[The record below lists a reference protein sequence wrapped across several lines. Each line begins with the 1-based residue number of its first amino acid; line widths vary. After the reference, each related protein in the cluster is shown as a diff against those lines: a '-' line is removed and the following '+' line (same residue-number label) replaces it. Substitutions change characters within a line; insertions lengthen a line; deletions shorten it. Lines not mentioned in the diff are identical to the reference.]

1 MPFKVSI
8 DQVESLAPSLQGT
21 YRQGFIGGQGML
33 DVYGISTTPV
43 RIAHFMAQ
51 VLHESGA
58 LTMLDENLHY
68 SAARLVQVWP
78 SRFLPRGPLDPQEYA
93 YNERKLGNV
102 VYGGRMGNTGP
113 DDGYH
118 FRGRGLLQLTGRD
131 GYAQATRLLRVQ
143 AAHVPDFTED
153 PDAVLA
159 PMWCVGVA
167 AADWALRGCNE
178 LADADDLE
186 QVTRRINGGLLGLE
200 DRRKWLEAAKAVWC
214 GDGAM

>member
-1 MPFKVSI
+1 MPFILSI
-8 DQVESLAPSLQGT
+8 DQVASLAPSLHPA

-33 DVYGISTTPV
+33 DRYGISASPL
-43 RIAHFMAQ
+43 RLAHFMAQ

-58 LTMLDENLHY
+58 LTMLVENLHY
-68 SAARLVQVWP
+68 SPGRLAQVWP
-78 SRFLPRGPLDPQEYA
+78 TRFRPRGPLDPRAHA
-93 YNERKLGNV
+93 YNERKLGNA
-102 VYGGRMGNTGP
+102 VYGGRMGNVEP
-113 DDGYH
+113 DDGFR

-131 GYAQATRLLRVQ
+131 AYAQATRLLRLQ
-143 AAHVPDFTED
+143 AAHVPDFTRD

-178 LADADDLE
+178 LADVDDLE
-186 QVTRRINGGLLGLE
+186 QLTRRINGGMLGLDE
-200 DRRKWLEAAKAVWC
+200 RRRWLDAAKDVWC